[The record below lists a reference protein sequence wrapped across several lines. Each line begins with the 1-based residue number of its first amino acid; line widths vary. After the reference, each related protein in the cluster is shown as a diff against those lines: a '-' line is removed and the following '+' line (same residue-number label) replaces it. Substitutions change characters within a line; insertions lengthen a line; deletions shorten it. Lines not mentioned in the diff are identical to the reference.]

1 MVKQINH
8 KSKTDGNDDAGDA
21 DLSAFQIKERK

>member
-8 KSKTDGNDDAGDA
+8 KANADGNDDAGDA
-21 DLSAFQIKERK
+21 NLSAFQIKERK

>member
-8 KSKTDGNDDAGDA
+8 KSDGNDDSGDA
-21 DLSAFQIKERK
+21 NLSAFQIKERK

>member
-8 KSKTDGNDDAGDA
+8 KSNTDGDDEAGDA
-21 DLSAFQIKERK
+21 NLSAFQIKERK